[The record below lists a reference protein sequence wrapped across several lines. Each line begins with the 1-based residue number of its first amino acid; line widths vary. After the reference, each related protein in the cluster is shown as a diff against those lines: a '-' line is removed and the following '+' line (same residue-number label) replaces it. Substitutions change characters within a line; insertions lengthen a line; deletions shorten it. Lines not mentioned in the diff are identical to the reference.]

1 MKRSLKVCLG
11 LGLSMG
17 LLGGLAAC
25 GKNDDKATSSGGK
38 VKLSINFYTGA
49 IGEDS
54 MAAAKKEFPD
64 YDLEFKTL
72 PADENF
78 DKKLKTSLNSKSA
91 PDITAIND
99 NIEEFLPYADK
110 FVNLLD
116 YGAKDVAAE
125 YVDWKWESGMTADKS
140 QLIAMPLDI
149 GPTALIYHV
158 ETFEKAGLPTDPD
171 EVAAKIKTDDDYM
184 EAAKVIKEKTG
195 KPAWLAGDDLL
206 ASQFRKATK
215 SQYDEKGK
223 LTLGDGETKKAWDFV
238 VKAVENGYTL
248 GVTGNSV
255 DSTVATTD
263 ALYVTQIAASW
274 GVMDMK
280 DDYDKRIDQWRVTTA
295 PGNPSNYGGS
305 FLAVIG
311 TTEHPKEAAEVVK
324 YLTNKESQIANLKE
338 RSLFPANQEVYQE
351 EVMINKDDFF
361 GGQEINKYFIEAAES
376 IDYVY
381 KDKRNK
387 AANDCFTEQMTLV
400 EYQDKDPEKA
410 WKDAVAKAEK
420 L

>member
-1 MKRSLKVCLG
+1 MKKSLKVCLG
-11 LGLSMG
+11 LGLSVG

-25 GKNDDKATSSGGK
+25 GKSEDEASSGK
-38 VKLSINFYTGA
+38 VKLAINFYTGA
-49 IGEDS
+49 ISEES
-54 MAAAKKEFPD
+54 IKAAKEKFPD
-64 YDLEFKTL
+64 YELDFKTL

-116 YGAKDVAAE
+116 YGAEDVASE
-125 YVDWKWESGMTADKS
+125 YVSWKWESGLTADKS

-171 EVAAKIKTDDDYM
+171 KVAEQIKTDEDYM
-184 EAAKVIKEKTG
+184 AAAKAIKEKTG
-195 KPAWLAGDDLL
+195 KAAWMAGDDLL
-206 ASQFRKATK
+206 ATQLRKATK
-215 SQYDEKGK
+215 SQYNEEGE
-223 LTLGDGETKKAWDFV
+223 LTLGDGETRKAWDYV
-238 VKAVENGYTL
+238 VEAVESGYTL

-255 DSTVATTD
+255 DSMVALSD
-263 ALYVTQIAASW
+263 AMYTAHIAASW

-280 DDYDKRIDQWRVTTA
+280 DDYDKRIDKWRVTTA

-311 TTEHPKEAAEVVK
+311 TTSHPKEAAEVVK
-324 YLTNKESQIANLKE
+324 YLTNKDSQTANLKE
-338 RSLFPANQEVYQE
+338 LSLFPANQEVYGE
-351 EVMINKDDFF
+351 EVMVNEDEFF
-361 GGQEINKYFIEAAES
+361 GGQEINQYFIDAAEH
-376 IDYVY
+376 IGYVY

-400 EYQDKDPEKA
+400 EYQGKDPEKA
-410 WKDAVAKAEK
+410 WEDAVAKAEK